1 MFDFLSVSRY
11 AYLRLKGAHREHRP
25 IHTQKGCCASD
36 ESTLTDRQ
44 RKVLGAIKKHLAE
57 QGFAPSFREIG
68 EAAGLK
74 SPSSVKH
81 QLQVLDERVLFA

>member
-25 IHTQKGCCASD
+25 IHTQKDAAHPD

-44 RKVLGAIKKHLAE
+44 RKVLGAIKSIWLNKV
-57 QGFAPSFREIG
+57 
-68 EAAGLK
+68 
-74 SPSSVKH
+74 SPLRSAK
-81 QLQVLDERVLFA
+81 